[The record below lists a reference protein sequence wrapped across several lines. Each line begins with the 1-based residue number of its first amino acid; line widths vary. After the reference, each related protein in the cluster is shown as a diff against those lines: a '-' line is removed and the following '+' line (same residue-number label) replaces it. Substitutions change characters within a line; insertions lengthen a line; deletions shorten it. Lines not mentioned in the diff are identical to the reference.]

1 MLLGRTNVS
10 NSLIFPESTTKYE
23 YRNSFIYESRHVSD
37 MESEQITVRLAI
49 KPPREERKT
58 PLYNDERNLIGEISL
73 PLWVLATGPVD
84 HNLPLRNGAGEQV
97 ARIRMAVGFEQR
109 ATVAVVF
116 GSVECRDLVPQK
128 RGYANPLLD
137 ISYSKYTFHDV
148 KKTVTASKQKHNL
161 SPAWNHLPPLRF
173 EATYK
178 EMITEWIDVNVQHHS
193 KFDGYTSIGRC
204 KLILKAILND
214 DALVRFDGPIT
225 RGGQETGKI
234 KGVATFKFLPIFSQ
248 MVGGLQTEIGVFGGK
263 QLLPEFLRPKFADA
277 AGLSKRQGDKES
289 DFLKLLPPTSR
300 KGGDGSSSRRH
311 DDETDADGNQTL
323 DEPDVEPE
331 PAPRARRGR
340 AQTEM
345 PTPKL
350 IADASPAP
358 SAANNNSNH
367 SSPSDAPTK
376 RKSKPALPSDKPSGG
391 SPLKHAHAADNDAPA
406 PVKKEKRGRAMTE
419 MPPAVVLPTPKT
431 ADDHV
436 RDLFG
441 VFTPVL
447 APQPVGG
454 AAAAT
459 AAPGTSVDNPFAH
472 DPFLDIGQASAIV
485 VQPSGPSQSFV
496 SFGDNPFASSFSPS
510 TPPPAAVHG
519 LSAFDLA
526 SPAASRKGS
535 EAPPVAATSAV
546 AANPFLAALAASSPS
561 PIVAS
566 TPSPQ
571 PTTSAAMRTASPLKP
586 AFNPFANES
595 PAAPQASAVEQL
607 KQAEGKEKRRNR
619 SQTDSL
625 LDLAFN

>member
-1 MLLGRTNVS
+1 
-10 NSLIFPESTTKYE
+10 
-23 YRNSFIYESRHVSD
+23 

-73 PLWVLATGPVD
+73 PLWILAAGPVD
-84 HNLPLRNGAGEQV
+84 HNLPLRNGNGEQV
-97 ARIRMAVGFEQR
+97 ARIRMAIGFEQR

-263 QLLPEFLRPKFADA
+263 QLLPEFLRPKFNDA
-277 AGLSKRQGDKES
+277 AGLSKRQGEKES

-300 KGGDGSSSRRH
+300 KGGESARRG
-311 DDETDADGNQTL
+311 DDDAAADGNQTL
-323 DEPDVEPE
+323 DEPDAEPE

-345 PTPKL
+345 PTPKMV
-350 IADASPAP
+350 ADSPASPA
-358 SAANNNSNH
+358 AAASSSSNG
-367 SSPSDAPTK
+367 SPADAPTK
-376 RKSKPALPSDKPSGG
+376 RKSKPSVPSDKPSGG
-391 SPLKHAHAADNDAPA
+391 SPLAKHAHAADSGAAAAPA
-406 PVKKEKRGRAMTE
+406 KKEKRGRAMTE
-419 MPPAVVLPTPKT
+419 MPPAVVVPTPKT

-447 APQPVGG
+447 APQQPAAASPASGG
-454 AAAAT
+454 AT
-459 AAPGTSVDNPFAH
+459 IDNPFAH
-472 DPFLDIGQASAIV
+472 DPFLDVGQASAIV

-496 SFGDNPFASSFSPS
+496 SFGDNPFSSSFSPS

-535 EAPPVAATSAV
+535 DAPPVAVAV
-546 AANPFLAALAASSPS
+546 NPFLAALAASSPS
-561 PIVAS
+561 PLGANSS

-571 PTTSAAMRTASPLKP
+571 PVAAASMAARTASPLKP

-595 PAAPQASAVEQL
+595 PAAPFADKL
-607 KQAEGKEKRRNR
+607 KQAEGKEKRRSR

>member
-1 MLLGRTNVS
+1 MPS
-10 NSLIFPESTTKYE
+10 ESTTKYE
-23 YRNSFIYESRHVSD
+23 YRNSFIYESRHVAD

-137 ISYSKYTFHDV
+137 ISYSKYTFHDA

-263 QLLPEFLRPKFADA
+263 QLLPEFLRPKFADP

-311 DDETDADGNQTL
+311 DDDVDADGNQTL
-323 DEPDVEPE
+323 DEPDAEPE

-345 PTPKL
+345 PTPKVL
-350 IADASPAP
+350 VDAAAAPVPA
-358 SAANNNSNH
+358 AAAAAAA
-367 SSPSDAPTK
+367 SPSDAPAK
-376 RKSKPALPSDKPSGG
+376 RKSKPSVPSDKPSGG
-391 SPLKHAHAADNDAPA
+391 SPLKHAHAADAPA
-406 PVKKEKRGRAMTE
+406 PAKKEKRGRAMTE
-419 MPPAVVLPTPKT
+419 MPPAVVVPTPKT

-447 APQPVGG
+447 APQNAPPAMAAG
-454 AAAAT
+454 ASGA
-459 AAPGTSVDNPFAH
+459 SIDNPFAH

-510 TPPPAAVHG
+510 TPPPAAVQG

-535 EAPPVAATSAV
+535 EAPAPVAAATV
-546 AANPFLAALAASSPS
+546 NPFLAALAASTPS
-561 PIVAS
+561 PVAVS

-571 PTTSAAMRTASPLKP
+571 PSTAAAVAQMRTASPLKP

-595 PAAPQASAVEQL
+595 PAAPQASAVEKL
-607 KQAEGKEKRRNR
+607 KQAEGKEKRRSR